1 MPERMRH
8 LESLSAALGDAVT
21 VEDVARAT
29 LAELLSV
36 TDVVRAG
43 LAVSRGAGRDLT
55 FVSSDEEAMGPLGV
69 RWCTIDGLADV
80 PLARTVRTGEPV
92 YLPSDDALAD
102 QFPEIAPRQRRL
114 GTRAMASVPMV
125 ADGSCVGGLLVSYGV
140 PQEYPPEQ
148 RAFLSAFAAQ
158 VSQALRRGLAYQVQR
173 STSEQLQRSLM
184 PHSVP
189 ELPGLALGAHYQP
202 GGVNVDVGGDWY
214 DVLPLPDGSAVVT
227 LGDVM
232 GRGVD
237 AAIVMGEVRA
247 ATRAYALLDPE
258 PAVVLDRLDRLITT
272 LPFGEQVVT
281 MVYGLVDAD
290 RSSVR
295 IGSAG
300 HLPPLLV
307 PRSGRPS
314 LLDRDL
320 GPALG
325 IGAGPWRTHTVPLT
339 DGSGLLFYSDGLVEN
354 HRQEL
359 FAGIDALRDH
369 VEQMQPRR
377 RNPRELCARL
387 CDLMLGRDVDDDV
400 TMLALTACAPQ
411 PTAARELPADSTA
424 ASLARRFV
432 TSVLR
437 DWAVHEDVVDT
448 AELCVSELVTNAVIH
463 SRTTSRVT
471 VRRDDEYLVVMVQD
485 RGGVGLVHQADD
497 TDPEAISGRGL
508 SLVDALASAW
518 RAEHNADGTTVWFE
532 LALDP
537 SASTDE
543 ADTWSHL
550 AS

>member
-36 TDVVRAG
+36 ADVVRAG
-43 LAVSRGAGRDLT
+43 LAVSHGAGRELT
-55 FVSSDEEAMGPLGV
+55 FVSSDEEALGPMGV

-80 PLARTVRTGEPV
+80 PVARTVRTAVPV
-92 YLPSDDALAD
+92 YLASEDHLASE
-102 QFPEIAPRQRRL
+102 FPEIAARQLRL
-114 GTRAMASVPMV
+114 GTRAIASVPMV
-125 ADGSCVGGLLVSYGV
+125 ADGVCVGGLLVSYRT
-140 PQEYPPEQ
+140 PQDYPLEQ

-184 PHSVP
+184 PHSLP

-214 DVLPLPDGSAVVT
+214 DVLPLPDGSVVLA

-232 GRGVD
+232 GKGVE
-237 AAIVMGEVRA
+237 AAVVMSEVRS
-247 ATRAYALLDPE
+247 ATRAYALLDPD
-258 PAVVLDRLDRLITT
+258 PAVVLERLDRLITT

-281 MVYGLVDAD
+281 MLYGLVDAE
-290 RSSVR
+290 RSCVR

-307 PRSGRPS
+307 SPSGRPE
-314 LLDRDL
+314 LLEKEL

-325 IGAGPWRTHTVPLT
+325 IDAGQWRTDTVPL
-339 DGSGLLFYSDGLVEN
+339 GASSSLLFYSNGLVEN
-354 HRQEL
+354 RRQEL
-359 FAGIDALRDH
+359 FAGIDVLRDH
-369 VEQMQPRR
+369 IEQMAPRR

-387 CDLMLGRDVDDDV
+387 GNLMVGPEVDDDV
-400 TMLALTACAPQ
+400 TMLALTACREQ
-411 PTAARELPADSTA
+411 PTVARELPADSSA

-437 DWAVHEDVVDT
+437 DWQVHEDVVDT

-463 SRTTSRVT
+463 SRTTSTVT
-471 VRRDDEYLVVMVQD
+471 VRRDQEYLIVMVQD
-485 RGGVGLVHQADD
+485 RGGVGPVHRAEDM
-497 TDPEAISGRGL
+497 DPEAISGRGL

-518 RAEHNADGTTVWFE
+518 SAEHNADGTTVWFE

-537 SASTDE
+537 VRSTDD
-543 ADTWSHL
+543 AKWSHM